1 MSILNSHQPE
11 KIVSYYYLLLGWFL
25 RNSFLL
31 LLDCNSQHSLCHR
44 RSVVSTSLLRRG
56 LFRTALTV
64 AWWFGGWGE
73 GIMEARGVSYF
84 VPYSAWLFLSL
95 FPSFPAR
102 PPTPNR
108 ELLRRR
114 EWPLSTPPP
123 KALAFDWKLFRNEK
137 LHGTAYHKR
146 CQRRIYKKFKHKQ
159 GTARL
164 ILRRTDKAGSQNCE
178 QSGQLFRPYWDSSA
192 LCSEDM

>member
-1 MSILNSHQPE
+1 MLCFL
-11 KIVSYYYLLLGWFL
+11 KINLEPFNNGTLALSSAEASFVLLW
-25 RNSFLL
+25 
-31 LLDCNSQHSLCHR
+31 SQTGSSEAVKWDKR
-44 RSVVSTSLLRRG
+44 KRAG
-56 LFRTALTV
+56 N
-64 AWWFGGWGE
+64 AWKGKE
-73 GIMEARGVSYF
+73 GRE
-84 VPYSAWLFLSL
+84 VPALSL
-95 FPSFPAR
+95 APSFPAR